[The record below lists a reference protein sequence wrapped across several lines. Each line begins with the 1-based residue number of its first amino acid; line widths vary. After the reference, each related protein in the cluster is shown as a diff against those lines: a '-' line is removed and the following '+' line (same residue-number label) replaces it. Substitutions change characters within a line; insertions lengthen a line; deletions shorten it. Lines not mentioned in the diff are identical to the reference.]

1 MAEWT
6 ECKFRIIFGL
16 SLKINLKGVIINGN
30 SFFFRSNCMKCVH
43 CRKAKGKRYC
53 PAKQDDI
60 CPKCCGEFRGID
72 INCPPDCEFFVD
84 GQKNHQERIDKLR
97 IQKEGI
103 KTYVKRAELFNKN
116 TEVFALVERYIAT
129 SFRSNRRIDNRDLQ
143 RGLEQVCKA
152 IETEIKGVFYEYE
165 SENSYANE
173 ISYNI
178 MAIMKE
184 CLKRYESKG
193 FTLETGLEIMKEYLS
208 ELMFYINNEPG
219 KQSYLIQI
227 ARSYPEDAE
236 NPNTGQAGGDGE
248 SGLIIT

>member
-1 MAEWT
+1 
-6 ECKFRIIFGL
+6 
-16 SLKINLKGVIINGN
+16 
-30 SFFFRSNCMKCVH
+30 MKCVH

-53 PAKQDDI
+53 PAYDGEI
-60 CPKCCGEFRGID
+60 CPKCCGEFRGIE
-72 INCPPDCEFFVD
+72 INCPLDCEYYVE

-116 TEVFALVERYIAT
+116 TEVFALVERYVAT

-143 RGLEQVCKA
+143 RGLEQVCKS
-152 IETEIKGVFYEYE
+152 IDTEIKGVFYEYD

-178 MAIMKE
+178 MAIVKE
-184 CLKRYESKG
+184 SLKRYEAKG
-193 FTLETGLEIMKEYLS
+193 FTMEIALDIMNEYLS
-208 ELMFYINNEPG
+208 ELLFYIDNEPG

-236 NPNTGQAGGDGE
+236 KPNTGQAGNDGE

>member
-1 MAEWT
+1 
-6 ECKFRIIFGL
+6 
-16 SLKINLKGVIINGN
+16 
-30 SFFFRSNCMKCVH
+30 MKCVH

-72 INCPPDCEFFVD
+72 INCPLDCEFFVD

-97 IQKEGI
+97 IQKEGT